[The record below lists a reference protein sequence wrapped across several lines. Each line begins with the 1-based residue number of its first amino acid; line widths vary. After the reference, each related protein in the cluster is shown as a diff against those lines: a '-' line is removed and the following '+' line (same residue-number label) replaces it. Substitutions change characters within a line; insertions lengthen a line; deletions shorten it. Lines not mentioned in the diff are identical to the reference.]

1 VGRLVAKLKA
11 ARDAKKAMTGKCGGR
26 KTYAE
31 RDAAMVAL
39 AKEIKGRSAHVSL
52 RDVAAELAERGYTTP
67 SGKPYSASRRFPPTL
82 CLARIMHHV
91 PRFCMPGPHA
101 YCTRTPSIRP
111 VWIGV
116 RQLAVQRVWV

>member
-1 VGRLVAKLKA
+1 LV
-11 ARDAKKAMTGKCGGR
+11 D
-26 KTYAE
+26 
-31 RDAAMVAL
+31 
-39 AKEIKGRSAHVSL
+39 
-52 RDVAAELAERGYTTP
+52 ELAEHDEPVTVFCAHDADGAGGLIYQTFQEATKARGARKIKIVNLGLEP
-67 SGKPYSASRRFPPTL
+67 WEAIEMG
-82 CLARIMHHV
+82 LARIMHHM

>member
-1 VGRLVAKLKA
+1 MRLQKPSPN
-11 ARDAKKAMTGKCGGR
+11 DFAMTTGGAPLVR
-26 KTYAE
+26 
-31 RDAAMVAL
+31 AA
-39 AKEIKGRSAHVSL
+39 
-52 RDVAAELAERGYTTP
+52 AATTAN
-67 SGKPYSASRRFPPTL
+67 GEGDKD
-82 CLARIMHHV
+82 LARIMHHM